1 MLIFI
6 YIFTNRKNLIGM
18 ALRGVSVTNC
28 RSVFVTVVLLFIV
41 KLSFCQET
49 PWFKEKE
56 KFIESCCHLEIFG
69 GITLPGMKYS
79 DPALS
84 SLNKE
89 LFVLPDFGASF
100 RYQKIKPFSFGA
112 RISYSGMGVSYSDIS
127 GFYSQGSAAIGYTL
141 KINYLIIS
149 SPFEYQV
156 DIIKSK
162 RGGNPKTFFYFTPY
176 ISTPLSASAE
186 SSNTSLNL
194 KPGKDIKNFDCGAEV
209 GFGFRIPTFSL
220 EDRSN
225 LILRFSLL
233 QGFIDSYPNATNK
246 VFNQKFLVV
255 DGTRYNSA
263 AKVTLCVEI
272 PLKPQKVI
280 SYTAG
285 GDGKKNYKKVV
296 NIKD

>member
-1 MLIFI
+1 M
-6 YIFTNRKNLIGM
+6 
-18 ALRGVSVTNC
+18 
-28 RSVFVTVVLLFIV
+28 
-41 KLSFCQET
+41 SFCQQG

-56 KFIESCCHLEIFG
+56 KFVESCCHIEIFG
-69 GITLPGMKYS
+69 GISLPGMKYS
-79 DPALS
+79 DPAVS
-84 SLNKE
+84 SLDKE

-112 RISYSGMGVSYSDIS
+112 RISYSGMGVNFSDIS
-127 GFYSQGSAAIGYTL
+127 GFYPQGSTSVGYSL
-141 KINYLIIS
+141 KIYYLSLS
-149 SPFEYQV
+149 SPVEYQV
-156 DIIKSK
+156 DIIKSI
-162 RGGNPKTFFYFTPY
+162 RGGNPKTFFYLSPY
-176 ISTPLSASAE
+176 ISTPMSATLE

-194 KPGKDIKNFDCGAEV
+194 KSGKDIKSFDCGAEV

-225 LILRFSLL
+225 LILRFSFL
-233 QGFIDSYPNATNK
+233 QGFIDSYPAENNK
-246 VFNQKFLVV
+246 VLNPKLLVV

-263 AKVTLCVEI
+263 AKVTLCIEI
-272 PLKPQKVI
+272 PLKPQKVV

>member
-1 MLIFI
+1 MNLKGIYLI
-6 YIFTNRKNLIGM
+6 
-18 ALRGVSVTNC
+18 NC
-28 RSVFVTVVLLFIV
+28 RSVIITVILLFTV
-41 KLSFCQET
+41 EMSFSQQG

-79 DPALS
+79 DPAVS
-84 SLNKE
+84 KYDKD
-89 LFVLPDFGASF
+89 LFVLPDFGASL

-112 RISYSGMGVSYSDIS
+112 RISYSGMGVHFSDIS
-127 GFYSQGSAAIGYTL
+127 DINTQGSTKVGYSL
-141 KINYLIIS
+141 KIYYLTLS

-156 DIIKSK
+156 DIIKSI
-162 RGGNPKTFFYFTPY
+162 RGGNPKTFFYLTPY
-176 ISTPLSASAE
+176 VSTPLSATVE
-186 SSNTSLNL
+186 SSNTNLKL
-194 KPGKDIKNFDCGAEV
+194 KPGKDIRNFDCGAEV

-225 LILRFSLL
+225 LILRFSFL
-233 QGFIDSYPNATNK
+233 QSFIDSYPDDNNK
-246 VFNQKFLVV
+246 VLNQKLLVV

-263 AKVTLCVEI
+263 AKVTLCIEI

>member
-1 MLIFI
+1 MI
-6 YIFTNRKNLIGM
+6 
-18 ALRGVSVTNC
+18 LRDLSVTNC
-28 RSVFVTVVLLFIV
+28 KSIIITVILLVTAEMA
-41 KLSFCQET
+41 FCQKG
-49 PWFKEKE
+49 PWFKDKE

-69 GITLPGMKYS
+69 GISLPGMKYS
-79 DPALS
+79 DPAVS
-84 SLNKE
+84 SLDND

-112 RISYSGMGVSYSDIS
+112 RISYSGMGVHFSDIS
-127 GFYSQGSAAIGYTL
+127 GFYPQGSTMVGYSL
-141 KINYLIIS
+141 KIFYLTLS

-156 DIIKSK
+156 DIIKSI
-162 RGGNPKTFFYFTPY
+162 RGGNPKTFFYLTPY
-176 ISTPLSASAE
+176 ISTPMSASVE

-194 KPGKDIKNFDCGAEV
+194 KSGKDIKKFDCGAEV

-225 LILRFSLL
+225 LILRFSFL
-233 QGFIDSYPNATNK
+233 QGFIDSYPTDNNK
-246 VFNQKFLVV
+246 VLNPKFLVV

-263 AKVTLCVEI
+263 AKVTLCIEI